1 MNDSQEANEETLN
14 ISPYN
19 HLISLQDRIASLEN
33 QVHQIEFDLPQNV
46 SKSILYLKKEI
57 QTLFEKSNSQSD
69 SEVPYVYSEVL
80 EKIGDFQRKIE
91 WKLNDTVRN
100 RFYDISIQF
109 EENNKTQRDDENENN
124 EAINLQKKVSESL
137 ANLKSNVIKSYEEDR
152 KTLND
157 LEDQITKIKFQSK
170 TVLNSPTTL
179 ISHIA
184 SEIES
189 QQKQINEL
197 EKTLNR
203 IPNLINNS
211 RRLAERFSGFTHVKE
226 SDQSIKNQKSY
237 ENYEN
242 RDFQIN
248 NIPDLSIPFSTLE
261 GEVQATITTLQLDLE
276 NILKRIDDIDQKTD
290 ENEKQVMQIADAQGK
305 AAELLSDVED
315 KALSMLDKADD
326 FSSKLSVNSDSAP
339 LEEMEKETRIQL
351 RDFKREIAAF
361 KSAISKREAQIAQN
375 VQSTT

>member
-211 RRLAERFSGFTHVKE
+211 RRLAERFS
-226 SDQSIKNQKSY
+226 DQSIKNQKSY

-290 ENEKQVMQIADAQGK
+290 ENEKQVIQIADAQGK